1 MTSARGHG
9 LHTCPQ
15 AAFADYHKIIRAH
28 LGIPEGQAVICGLS
42 IGYEDTAAAANRLR
56 TDRVPVSEFARFIG
70 YE

>member
-1 MTSARGHG
+1 MPEIRQIMLTSRI
-9 LHTCPQ
+9 T
-15 AAFADYHKIIRAH
+15 
-28 LGIPEGQAVICGLS
+28 VICGLS